1 MCRNHYQ
8 QLFSPIN
15 YNVQITKY
23 WNTVERCMYCI
34 LYTVYCSMY
43 VLYTVYCILQYVFIV
58 HILYTVYCSMYANCV
73 HNLLYTN
80 AYYEYLTKSA
90 TVYLNI
96 GNIFFLQLNAQ
107 LSTACFVDEKKH

>member
-1 MCRNHYQ
+1 MFKLQNIGILY
-8 QLFSPIN
+8 
-15 YNVQITKY
+15 T
-23 WNTVERCMYCI
+23 TVERCMYCI

-43 VLYTVYCILQYVFIV
+43 LLYS
-58 HILYTVYCSMYANCV
+58 ILYTVYCSMYANCV

-80 AYYEYLTKSA
+80 AYYEYLTKCA

>member
-1 MCRNHYQ
+1 
-8 QLFSPIN
+8 
-15 YNVQITKY
+15 
-23 WNTVERCMYCI
+23 
-34 LYTVYCSMY
+34 
-43 VLYTVYCILQYVFIV
+43 
-58 HILYTVYCSMYANCV
+58 MYANCV

-80 AYYEYLTKSA
+80 ACYEYLTKCA